1 MDPEEKALL
10 EKSLELEKEN
20 NTLLRSIKRS
30 LQISSIMSIV
40 YWVFIVGSAVG
51 AYYLI
56 QPYVESVSG
65 LYGGATSGINGNL
78 SDIMDTLKSLN
89 LNQR

>member
-1 MDPEEKALL
+1 MLPEEKELL

-20 NTLLRSIKRS
+20 NALLRSIKRS
-30 LQISSIMSIV
+30 MRISSVMSAL

-56 QPYVESVSG
+56 QPYIEG
-65 LYGGATSGINGNL
+65 ITGAYGGANTSFSDNIKGMTDNL
-78 SDIMDTLKSLN
+78 MQSS
-89 LNQR
+89 R